1 MGKNMGRVVSSSS
14 FFSRVPLWGCIVELH
29 DSELHDSAVRRSGRR
44 RHASDRLNWKEVP
57 LRELNL
63 IG

>member
-1 MGKNMGRVVSSSS
+1 MGKNMGRVASSSS
-14 FFSRVPLWGCIVELH
+14 FISRVPFWECIVELR
-29 DSELHDSAVRRSGRR
+29 DSAVRRSGRR
-44 RHASDRLNWKEVP
+44 RHASDRFNWKEVS